1 MPNDF
6 NAPEV
11 SPTEVARRMT
21 NQEDFQFVDV
31 REAEE
36 LEIAAIEGALHLP
49 LSTLRDLGEAGIPAE
64 LQDKDVDAVIF
75 CKMGGRSA
83 KITAWLMER
92 GYTNVKSMEG
102 GTNGWSKDVDPSV
115 QIY

>member
-11 SPTEVARRMT
+11 SPTEVARRLA
-21 NQEDFQFVDV
+21 NQENFQFVDV

-36 LEIAAIEGALHLP
+36 LEIASIEGALHLP
-49 LSTLRDLGEAGIPAE
+49 LSTLRDQGDAGIPDE
-64 LQDKDVDAVIF
+64 LQDKEVDAVIF

-102 GTNGWSKDVDPSV
+102 GTNGWAKDVDPTV

>member
-11 SPTEVARRMT
+11 SPAEVARRIA
-21 NQEDFQFVDV
+21 NEEDFQFVDV

-36 LEIAAIEGALHLP
+36 LEIASIEGALHLP
-49 LSTLRDLGEAGIPAE
+49 LSTLRDQGEAGIPAV
-64 LQDKDVDAVIF
+64 LQDKEVDAVIF

-92 GYTNVKSMEG
+92 GYSNVKSMEG
-102 GTNGWSKDVDPSV
+102 GTNAWAKDVDPTV